1 MKDKALKELTLAKGA
16 KKRFF
21 FNVQKKRMAKE
32 VIGLEMRELTD

>member
-21 FNVQKKRMAKE
+21 LMCKRRGWLRK
-32 VIGLEMRELTD
+32 